1 VEQETPRVSAV
12 FAAVL
17 SSGREHFNAQFA
29 VAKRQYGELDPASFE
44 DYLRRVV
51 DPLVCATR
59 AVSADAVGTVAQAA
73 YDVGLELVGQR
84 LYTGTHQHYFG
95 TEFPELL
102 RAYVARV
109 VDAPLTVL
117 GALGNALH
125 HLGATTGGDPGRF
138 TRDMLRLASHVPDT
152 KTLLALGQVQAWRAG
167 FAHFRQGAL
176 EVLDR
181 LDGALASRAMQSSGT
196 AEWSDQR
203 RQLGV
208 DPWFDPQ
215 EGKRAKPRWV
225 GAFRGFGGLFTR
237 PPRVTESQGQL
248 LVQSGDGHWLLLAD
262 AFGATFH
269 RASDVEIANAS
280 SFVHR
285 VDARSRDTELLVR
298 GDPIGEQPRG
308 AITSSIE
315 AAGTLAITFDASHAI
330 LLCPGG
336 LLR

>member
-1 VEQETPRVSAV
+1 MEQETPRISAA

-17 SSGREHFNAQFA
+17 SSGREHFNARFA
-29 VAKRQYGELDPASFE
+29 VAKRQYGELDPVSFE
-44 DYLRRVV
+44 DYLRHVV
-51 DPLVCATR
+51 DPLVCATEEH
-59 AVSADAVGTVAQAA
+59 SADAVGTVAQAA

-84 LYTGTHQHYFG
+84 LYTGIRQHHFG
-95 TEFPELL
+95 TEFSELL

-125 HLGATTGGDPGRF
+125 NLGSTTGGDPGRF
-138 TRDMLRLASHVPDT
+138 TREMLRLVAHVPDT
-152 KTLLALGQVQAWRAG
+152 GTLLALGQVQAWRAG

-181 LDGALASRAMQSSGT
+181 LDGALASRAMQCSGT
-196 AEWSDQR
+196 ADWRDQQ
-203 RQLGV
+203 RQLRV
-208 DPWFDPQ
+208 DPWFDPR

-248 LVQSGDGHWLLLAD
+248 LVESGNVHWLLLAD

-269 RASDVEIANAS
+269 RANDIEIANAS
-280 SFVHR
+280 SIVHR
-285 VDARSRDTELLVR
+285 VDARNRDTELLVR
-298 GDPIGEQPRG
+298 GNPIGEQPRG

-330 LLCPGG
+330 LLCPGAV
-336 LLR
+336 LQ